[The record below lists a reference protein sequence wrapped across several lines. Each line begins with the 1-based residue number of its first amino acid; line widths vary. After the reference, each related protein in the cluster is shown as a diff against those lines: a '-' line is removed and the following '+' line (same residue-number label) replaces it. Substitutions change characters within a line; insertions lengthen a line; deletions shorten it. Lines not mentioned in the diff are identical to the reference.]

1 MDALSALRAQRQ
13 AFKQKLEKSENA
25 PSTSAVVPSVPEVV
39 KPVKENVKEP
49 TGFDRLEG
57 VRRAAVR
64 CLVDSKLVLPIDCES
79 LTRKIKR
86 QKRKQPGLAVVSML
100 GTEEFKSLFHSVIM
114 ELADRNCIEI
124 SSDPENPIVTAVYPS
139 KIAAIHSDLIE
150 EEAAEKPEG
159 EPTSP
164 LLVSATEPDK
174 LLPPPSPTIAS
185 FSSSSSCAS
194 TSSSTPSTP
203 SFPNALLP
211 LPPPLLEAPRG
222 LLPVSSATLATPF
235 SPPVKKSELSDL
247 INSKTV
253 KERELSAVGK
263 EIEALIREPTA
274 KEKLL
279 AERFK
284 TKGGSA
290 VRPFCEHGTKEQC
303 RLVHGGSFCDK
314 VHFRRLKLPH
324 TDLRQGDC
332 SYLNACRHMN
342 TCKFVHYEIDDIPD
356 KLGDE
361 GDQSASYQGYA
372 AKYGC
377 QWINIDVRE
386 LLNAEAP
393 NILGHFSVVMADPPW
408 NIHMELPY
416 GTMQDE
422 EMLALGM
429 QQLQTDGVILLWVTN
444 RAMELGRDCLDKWG
458 YECVGEILWIKTNQ
472 LQRLIRTGRTGH
484 WLNHSKEHCL
494 IGVKGNPKINHNID
508 CDVIVAEVRETS
520 RKPDELYN
528 MLERLSPGTRK
539 LEIFGRPHNQ
549 RPGWITLGNQTD
561 GVRLTDEVLI
571 ERFKERYPDVPV
583 NQQAYVINDPLKP
596 TPYEGAEHAWMG
608 R

>member
-1 MDALSALRAQRQ
+1 MNALSALRAQRQ
-13 AFKQKLEKSENA
+13 AFKQKLEKSDGA
-25 PSTSAVVPSVPEVV
+25 ASVSSTATPPIVVHTE
-39 KPVKENVKEP
+39 PVKVKEEP
-49 TGFDRLEG
+49 TEFSRLEG
-57 VRRAAVR
+57 VRRAALR
-64 CLVDSKLVLPIDCES
+64 ALLDPKLLLPIDCES
-79 LTRKIKR
+79 LARKVKR
-86 QKRKQPGLAVVSML
+86 QKRKQPGSSVVSSL
-100 GTEEFKSLFHSVIM
+100 SIEEFKPLFLSVLN
-114 ELADRNCIEI
+114 ELADRSCIETTTA
-124 SSDPENPIVTAVYPS
+124 DPENPIVTAVHHP
-139 KIAAIHSDLIE
+139 KIMSLHADLIDPE
-150 EEAAEKPEG
+150 EPVKLEG
-159 EPTSP
+159 DVASPALIPLSEPLP
-164 LLVSATEPDK
+164 LP
-174 LLPPPSPTIAS
+174 LPPLPSSPTLNS
-185 FSSSSSCAS
+185 SSSCSSSSS
-194 TSSSTPSTP
+194 SSKMDFSENSRH
-203 SFPNALLP
+203 FLLP
-211 LPPPLLEAPRG
+211 QPA
-222 LLPVSSATLATPF
+222 ATPF
-235 SPPVKKSELSDL
+235 SSPTIKKSEITAL

-253 KERELSAVGK
+253 KEREMSAVGK

-274 KEKLL
+274 KEKSL
-279 AERFK
+279 AMRFK

-290 VRPFCEHGTKEQC
+290 VRPFCENCTKEQC
-303 RLVHGGSFCDK
+303 RLTNGGFFCEK

-324 TDLRQGDC
+324 TDLRQGAC

-342 TCKFVHYEIDDIPD
+342 TCKFVHYEIDDVPD
-356 KLGDE
+356 KLSDE

-377 QWINIDVRE
+377 QWINMDVRE
-386 LLNAEAP
+386 LLSANTP
-393 NILGHFSVVMADPPW
+393 NILGQFSVVMADPPW

-458 YECVGEILWIKTNQ
+458 YECVGDLLWIKTNQ

-520 RKPDELYN
+520 RKPDELYT

-561 GVRLTDEVLI
+561 GIRLTDEVLI

-583 NQQAYVINDPLKP
+583 NQQPYVVNDPLKP
-596 TPYEGAEHAWMG
+596 TPYTGAESAW